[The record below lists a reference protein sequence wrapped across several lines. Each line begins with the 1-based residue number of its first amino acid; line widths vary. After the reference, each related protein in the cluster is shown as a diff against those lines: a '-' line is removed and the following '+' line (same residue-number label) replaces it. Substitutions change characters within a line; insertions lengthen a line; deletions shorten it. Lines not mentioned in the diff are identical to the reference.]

1 MAARLRAALTM
12 LAVAVLVPMSG
23 AVPSASAVPKSA
35 SVARPPAGSVAT
47 PDVPRVW
54 PTPQRETSRDDGFP
68 ITPVVGL
75 VRGRTTDAAAEK
87 VVRGTLTRAGVK
99 DIVATDGR
107 DPHTPVTVW
116 LGGGAEV
123 LAKLGVDG
131 PSGLPAE
138 GYVLATG
145 RTPDDRKHVVLGGV
159 DVDGTYYAAQTLR
172 QLVRPHAGLEQ
183 LPGVAIRDWPSMRY
197 RGSIEGFYGTPY
209 TQADRLDH
217 VDYLGAHKMNTYEYA
232 PKDDPF
238 HRERWRDPY
247 PADKLAELGTLVDR
261 ARRNHVDFTFAL
273 SPGLSI
279 CYSSKADLDALL
291 AKFDAIYA
299 LGGRSFNVPLD
310 DIDYNTWHCD
320 EDPAKFGTGAAG
332 AGKAQAY
339 LLNRVQA
346 WVDSKGDVAPLQMV
360 PTEYYNTTESPYKK
374 AVRENLDPHV
384 VVHWTGVG
392 VVPTTITNAQ
402 AAAARKVFGHQVL
415 VWDNYPVNDYIAG
428 RLPLGPYTG
437 RERGLSE
444 HVVGVISNPSNQAA
458 TSKPALFSFADFSWH
473 DATFDD
479 RTAWEAALNELAGG
493 DAATAAAL
501 RVFADVSTY
510 DGTLHKTQAPELR
523 QRIDTFWSAWQTGDR
538 AAAIAT
544 LRAYV
549 RSLGAAPSVI
559 RAGVTDPRFV
569 PEAAAWLDATEL
581 WAKAGLTALDMLDAQ
596 EAGDGA
602 RAWRDRQQIAPLIAR
617 AKAIRDSR
625 APHNSTYPRI
635 ADGVLDKFIADAE
648 EAGDHWLG
656 LTKTRPVP
664 TTTLGTYAD
673 NAPERMV
680 DGDPG
685 TFYWTDGP
693 PSPGD
698 LVGVDLRAVHEIG
711 DVAVLMSK
719 SSSPNDYIHTGLLEY
734 SADGRSWTTLT
745 TGTTAE
751 VRATAPAGTSARYV
765 RYRATGGNDGY
776 WLVVREFSVEVRDSQ
791 DVTYSVSGGPPA
803 AEGSSLRAAAD
814 SDVDAWYRAARSPA
828 EGDAL
833 LVTASQSRPL
843 ADVVVLS
850 SADARATV
858 QVRDGSGRWRTLGT
872 LAPDFTELSAGGLE
886 TDAIRL
892 VWSQGAPPPEVAE
905 IIFRYAGGGGD
916 AH

>member
-1 MAARLRAALTM
+1 
-12 LAVAVLVPMSG
+12 MSG
-23 AVPSASAVPKSA
+23 AVLSASAALKDASASGAVAAPAGPAPAGPAPAGPMADVPK
-35 SVARPPAGSVAT
+35 
-47 PDVPRVW
+47 VW
-54 PTPQRETSRDDGFP
+54 PTPQQETSRDDGFP
-68 ITPVVGL
+68 VTPVVGL
-75 VRGRTTDAAAEK
+75 VRGPTTDAAAEK
-87 VVRGTLTRAGVK
+87 VVRDTLTRAGVT
-99 DIVATDGR
+99 DIRATDGQ

-123 LAKLGVDG
+123 LARLGVDG

-159 DVDGTYYAAQTLR
+159 DADGTYYAAQTLR
-172 QLVRPHAGLEQ
+172 QLVLPHAGRDQ

-232 PKDDPF
+232 PKDDPY

-261 ARRNHVDFTFAL
+261 ARQNHVDFTFAL

-320 EDPAKFGTGAAG
+320 QDPAMFGTGAAG

-374 AVRENLDPHV
+374 AIRENLDPHV

-392 VVPTTITNAQ
+392 VVPATITNAQ
-402 AAAARKVFGHQVL
+402 AAAAKKVFGHQVL

-437 RERGLSE
+437 RERGLSD

-458 TSKPALFSFADFSWH
+458 ASKPALFSFADFSWH

-479 RTAWEAALNELAGG
+479 RAAWEAGLNELAGG

-523 QRIDTFWSAWQTGDR
+523 QRIDTFWSSWEAGDR
-538 AAAIAT
+538 GAAIAA
-544 LRAYV
+544 LRTYV
-549 RSLGAAPSVI
+549 QSLGKAPGVI

-596 EAGDGA
+596 ETGDGA

-635 ADGVLDKFIADAE
+635 ADGVLDKFVADAE
-648 EAGDHWLG
+648 EANDHWLG

-664 TTTLGTYAD
+664 VTTLGTYAD

-685 TFYWTDGP
+685 TFYWTDGA

-698 LVGVDLRAVHEIG
+698 VVGLDLGAVHEIG
-711 DVAVLMSK
+711 DIAVLMSK
-719 SSSPNDYIHTGLLEY
+719 SGSPNDYIHAGTLEY
-734 SADGRSWTTLT
+734 SADGQSWTTLT

-751 VRATAPAGTSARYV
+751 VRASAPAGTSARYV
-765 RYRATGGNDGY
+765 RYRVTGGNDGY
-776 WLVVREFSVEVRDSQ
+776 WLVVREFSVEVRDSH
-791 DVTYSVSGGPPA
+791 DVTYSVSGGPA
-803 AEGSSLRAAAD
+803 AADGSSLRAAAD
-814 SDVDAWYRAARSPA
+814 GDVHAWYRAASSPA
-828 EGDAL
+828 AGDAL
-833 LVTASQSRPL
+833 VVTASTSRPL
-843 ADVVVLS
+843 ASVVVLS
-850 SADARATV
+850 ASDVRATV

-872 LAPDFTELSAGGLE
+872 LAPDFTELSAGGQE
-886 TDAIRL
+886 TDAVRL
-892 VWSQGAPPPEVAE
+892 VWAQGSPPPEVAE
-905 IIFRYAGGGGD
+905 IVFRYARGGSTGVR
-916 AH
+916 

>member
-1 MAARLRAALTM
+1 MAARLRAALTI
-12 LAVAVLVPMSG
+12 AAAVLVPMSG
-23 AVPSASAVPKSA
+23 AVPVVSAVSAGAAGSRAVADSASAE
-35 SVARPPAGSVAT
+35 
-47 PDVPRVW
+47 VPRVW
-54 PTPQRETSRDDGFP
+54 PTPQQETSRDDGF
-68 ITPVVGL
+68 TLTSTVGL
-75 VRGRTTDAAAEK
+75 VRGSTTDPAAEK
-87 VVRGTLTRAGVK
+87 VVRDTLTRAGVT
-99 DIVATDGR
+99 DIVATDGD
-107 DPHTPVTVW
+107 DPRTPVTVW
-116 LGGGAEV
+116 LGGGKDV
-123 LAKLGVDG
+123 LTALGVDG

-138 GYVLATG
+138 GYVLAAG
-145 RTPDDRKHVVLGGV
+145 RTPDDRSHVVLDGV
-159 DVDGTYYAAQTLR
+159 DADGTYYAAQSLR
-172 QLVRPHAGLEQ
+172 QLVRPQAGPDA
-183 LPGVAIRDWPSMRY
+183 LPGVSIRDWPSMRY

-261 ARRNHVDFTFAL
+261 ARQNHVDFTFAL

-310 DIDYNTWHCD
+310 DIDYNSWHCD

-346 WVDSKGDVAPLQMV
+346 WVDSKGDVGPLQMV

-374 AVRENLDPHV
+374 AIRDNLDPHV

-428 RLPLGPYTG
+428 RLPLGAYTG

-444 HVVGVISNPSNQAA
+444 NVVGVISNPSNQAA
-458 TSKPALFSFADFSWH
+458 TSKLALFSFADFSWH

-479 RTAWEAALNELAGG
+479 RAAWETALKELAGG

-523 QRIDTFWSAWQTGDR
+523 QRIGTFWSLWEAGDR
-538 AAAIAT
+538 GAAIAG

-549 RSLGAAPSVI
+549 KSLGQAPGAI

-569 PEAAAWLDATEL
+569 PEAAAWLDATQL
-581 WAKAGLTALDMLDAQ
+581 WAQAGLTALDMLEAQ

-602 RAWRDRQQIAPLIAR
+602 RAWRERQRIAPLIAR

-625 APHNSTYPRI
+625 APHDSTYPRI
-635 ADGVLDKFIADAE
+635 ADGVLDRFIADTEGAN
-648 EAGDHWLG
+648 DTWLG
-656 LTKTRPVP
+656 LTRTRPVP

-673 NAPERMV
+673 NAPDRMV
-680 DGDPG
+680 DSDPG

-698 LVGVDLRAVHEIG
+698 SVGVDLGAVHQIG
-711 DVAVLMSK
+711 DIALLMSK
-719 SSSPNDYIHTGLLEY
+719 SGSPNDYIHAGALEY
-734 SADGRSWTTLT
+734 SADGQSWTALA

-751 VRATAPAGTSARYV
+751 VRASAPAGTTARYV
-765 RYRATGGNDGY
+765 RYRVTGGNDGF
-776 WLVVREFSVEVRDSQ
+776 WLVVREFSVEVRDSH
-791 DVTYSVSGGPPA
+791 DVTYSVSGGPAPGD
-803 AEGSSLRAAAD
+803 GSSLRAAAD
-814 SDVDAWYRAARSPA
+814 GTVDTWYRAAPA
-828 EGDAL
+828 PDDGDAL
-833 LVTASQSRPL
+833 VVTASRSRPL
-843 ADVVVLS
+843 ASLVVLTS
-850 SADARATV
+850 SDARATV
-858 QVRDGSGRWRTLGT
+858 QVRDGSRRWRTVGT
-872 LAPDFTELSAGGLE
+872 LAPDFTELSAGGQE
-886 TDAIRL
+886 TNAVRL
-892 VWSQGAPPPEVAE
+892 VWAQGSPPPEVAE
-905 IIFRYAGGGGD
+905 VVFRYARG
-916 AH
+916 

>member
-1 MAARLRAALTM
+1 MSVPM
-12 LAVAVLVPMSG
+12 PGAVAAPANAPAETPADL
-23 AVPSASAVPKSA
+23 PK
-35 SVARPPAGSVAT
+35 
-47 PDVPRVW
+47 VW
-54 PTPQRETSRDDGFP
+54 PTPQQESARDDGF
-68 ITPVVGL
+68 TLTTTVGL
-75 VRGRTTDAAAEK
+75 VRGSTTDPSAEK
-87 VVRGTLTRAGVK
+87 VVRDTLTRAGVT
-99 DIVATDGR
+99 DIVATDGD
-107 DPHTPVTVW
+107 DPGTPVTVW
-116 LGGGAEV
+116 LGGGKDV
-123 LAKLGVDG
+123 LTGLGVDG

-138 GYVLATG
+138 GYVLAAG
-145 RTPDDRKHVVLGGV
+145 RTPDDRAQVVLDGA
-159 DVDGTYYAAQTLR
+159 DADGTYYAAQSFR
-172 QLVRPHAGLEQ
+172 QLVRQQAGPDA

-217 VDYLGAHKMNTYEYA
+217 VDYLGAHKLNTYEYA

-261 ARRNHVDFTFAL
+261 ARQNHVDFTFAL

-279 CYSSKADLDALL
+279 CYSSQADLDALL

-299 LGGRSFNVPLD
+299 LGGRAFNVPLD

-320 EDPAKFGTGAAG
+320 ADPAKFGTGAAG

-360 PTEYYNTTESPYKK
+360 PTEYYNTTESPYKR
-374 AVRENLDPHV
+374 AIRDNLDPHV

-402 AAAARKVFGHQVL
+402 AAAAKAVFGHQIL

-458 TSKPALFSFADFSWH
+458 TSKLALFSFADFSWH

-479 RTAWEAALNELAGG
+479 RAAWEAALNELAGG

-501 RVFADVSTY
+501 AMFADVSTY

-523 QRIDTFWSAWQTGDR
+523 RRIDTFWSTWEAGDR
-538 AAAIAT
+538 GAAIAA

-549 RSLGAAPSVI
+549 QALGKAPSVI

-569 PEAAAWLDATEL
+569 PEATAWLDATQL
-581 WAKAGLTALDMLDAQ
+581 WAQAGLAALDMLDAQ
-596 EAGDGA
+596 VADDGA
-602 RAWRDRQQIAPLIAR
+602 RAWRDRQRIAPLIER
-617 AKAIRDSR
+617 AKAIRDTR

-635 ADGVLDKFIADAE
+635 ADGVLDRFIADAE
-648 EAGDHWLG
+648 EANDKWLG

-673 NAPERMV
+673 NAPDRMV
-680 DGDPG
+680 DGDLG
-685 TFYWTDGP
+685 TFYWTDSP

-698 LVGVDLRAVHEIG
+698 SVGVDLGAVHEIG

-719 SSSPNDYIHTGLLEY
+719 AGSANDYIHAGTLEY
-734 SADGRSWTTLT
+734 SADGQSWTALT

-751 VRATAPAGTSARYV
+751 VRASAPAGTTARYV

-776 WLVVREFSVEVRDSQ
+776 WLVVREFSVEVRDSH
-791 DVTYSVSGGPPA
+791 DVTYSVSGGPSA
-803 AEGSSLRAAAD
+803 GDGSSLRAAAD
-814 SDVDAWYRAARSPA
+814 GTVDTWYRAASTPA
-828 EGDAL
+828 DGDAL
-833 LVTASQSRPL
+833 VVTASRSRPL
-843 ADVVVLS
+843 ASVVVLTS
-850 SADARATV
+850 PDARAKV
-858 QVRDGSGRWRTLGT
+858 QVRDGSRRWRTLGA
-872 LAPDFTELSAGGLE
+872 LAPDFTELSAGGRE
-886 TDAIRL
+886 TNAVRL
-892 VWSQGAPPPEVAE
+892 VWATGSPPPAVAE
-905 IIFRYAGGGGD
+905 VVFRYARG
-916 AH
+916 